1 MSKLLINNDER
12 IFEKLMEIEFLTNK
26 FFGVSTD
33 PELYTA
39 KGVGNEEK
47 TLEQRTSILGGYCF
61 FETSES
67 ELA

>member
-1 MSKLLINNDER
+1 
-12 IFEKLMEIEFLTNK
+12 MEIEFLTNK